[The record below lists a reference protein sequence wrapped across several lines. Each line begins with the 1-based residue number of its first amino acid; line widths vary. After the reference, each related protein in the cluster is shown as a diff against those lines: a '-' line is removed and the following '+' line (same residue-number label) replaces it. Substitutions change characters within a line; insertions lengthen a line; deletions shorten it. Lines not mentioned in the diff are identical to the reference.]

1 MMVKINDCDVDDEVD
16 DDTDYDDGVSF
27 THLIR

>member
-1 MMVKINDCDVDDEVD
+1 MMVKINDCDVDEDG

-27 THLIR
+27 THLTR